1 MLTSF
6 ITLMLFFLLIFMLS
20 YIYFYIK
27 NGNIDTKQKRIEYM
41 NNTMGIMFIALAC
54 LKIFNLTDFS
64 EIFKQYDLI
73 SQSLPVYSKVYP
85 FIELL
90 LGFLFLNQAY
100 IPYIYYITLLVI
112 SSNLI
117 STFLALATG
126 VSLPC
131 GCMGGLINLKLSYL
145 SVLENMLMLIMLFFL
160 I

>member
-1 MLTSF
+1 MLTTF

-20 YIYFYIK
+20 YIYFYITK
-27 NGNIDTKQKRIEYM
+27 GNIDTKQKRIQYM
-41 NNTMGIMFIALAC
+41 NNTMGIMFIVLAC
-54 LKIFNLTDFS
+54 LKIFNLTEFS

-73 SQSLPVYSKVYP
+73 SQSLPFYSKLYP

-90 LGFLFLNQAY
+90 LGFLFLHQSY

-117 STFLALATG
+117 STLLILRTG
-126 VSLPC
+126 ASLPC